1 MIVRA
6 LRFLAVAFVFALVAA
21 CAKAPAPAEPTPTP
35 TPASTPKVAK
45 AERGDGSGKGAG
57 GGQGSGDGSGGSG
70 QHGGGG
76 SGGGKGEKGRGK
88 NSGGRMAEKMERS
101 RYVLEVVK
109 PDGTSVKIPA
119 KELWAMRESEPM
131 VLGGKS
137 WHGPTLAKV
146 IEKAGIEKYKKVE
159 FHKKDSG
166 FAVLKKDIDADPQRF
181 RLIFSRVPDLKLAD
195 ARIKHPGVRRATHL
209 KKIYVSAK

>member
-6 LRFLAVAFVFALVAA
+6 IRLLAIVAIFALVAA
-21 CAKAPAPAEPTPTP
+21 CAKAPAPVEPTPTP
-35 TPASTPKVAK
+35 TPAPTPKVAK
-45 AERGDGSGKGAG
+45 AERGEGSGGGSGKGG
-57 GGQGSGDGSGGSG
+57 GR
-70 QHGGGG
+70 
-76 SGGGKGEKGRGK
+76 GEKGRGDK
-88 NSGGRMAEKMERS
+88 NSGGRMAEKMEHS
-101 RYVLEVVK
+101 RYALEIVK

-119 KELWAMRESEPM
+119 KELWELREAEPM
-131 VLGGKS
+131 TIGGKS

-159 FHKKDSG
+159 FHKKDTG
-166 FAVLKKDIDADPQRF
+166 LAVLKKDIDADPNRY

-195 ARIKHPGVRRATHL
+195 TKVNHPGVRRATHL

>member
-6 LRFLAVAFVFALVAA
+6 LRLLAVICVFSLVAA
-21 CAKAPAPAEPTPTP
+21 CAKAPSPVEPTPTP
-35 TPASTPKVAK
+35 APSPTPKVAK
-45 AERGDGSGKGAG
+45 AERGEGSG
-57 GGQGSGDGSGGSG
+57 GGSG
-70 QHGGGG
+70 QGGG
-76 SGGGKGEKGRGK
+76 SAKGGGRGEKGRGDK

-101 RYVLEVVK
+101 RYALEIVK

-119 KELWAMRESEPM
+119 KELWEMREAEPM
-131 VLGGKS
+131 TIGGKS

-159 FHKKDSG
+159 FHKKDTG
-166 FAVLKKDIDADPQRF
+166 LAVLKKDIDADPNRY

-195 ARIKHPGVRRATHL
+195 TKVNHPGVRRATHL
-209 KKIYVSAK
+209 KKIYVTAK

>member
-1 MIVRA
+1 MRRV
-6 LRFLAVAFVFALVAA
+6 RFLAVASLFALVAA
-21 CAKAPAPAEPTPTP
+21 CAKAPAPVEPTPTP
-35 TPASTPKVAK
+35 TPAPTPKVAK
-45 AERGDGSGKGAG
+45 VERGDGSG
-57 GGQGSGDGSGGSG
+57 GGSG
-70 QHGGGG
+70 KG
-76 SGGGKGEKGRGK
+76 SGHGEKGRGK
-88 NSGGRMAEKMERS
+88 NSGSRMADKMARS

-119 KELWAMRESEPM
+119 KDLWEMREAEPM
-131 VLGGKS
+131 EIGGKS

-159 FHKKDSG
+159 FHKKDTG
-166 FAVLKKDIDADPQRF
+166 LAVLKKDIDADPQRF

-195 ARIKHPGVRRATHL
+195 AKVNHPGVRRATHL